1 MLTFKH
7 VNLKLNI
14 SKWNLTLSDQASNR
28 DCEMG
33 GALFD
38 MEMQRDRVIY
48 RVNFPIWG
56 GITIQFYFFI
66 KNFERG

>member
-1 MLTFKH
+1 MYVKDTYLVGLKTVMLTFKH

-33 GALFD
+33 GG
-38 MEMQRDRVIY
+38 
-48 RVNFPIWG
+48 PIWHG
-56 GITIQFYFFI
+56 NAKG
-66 KNFERG
+66 